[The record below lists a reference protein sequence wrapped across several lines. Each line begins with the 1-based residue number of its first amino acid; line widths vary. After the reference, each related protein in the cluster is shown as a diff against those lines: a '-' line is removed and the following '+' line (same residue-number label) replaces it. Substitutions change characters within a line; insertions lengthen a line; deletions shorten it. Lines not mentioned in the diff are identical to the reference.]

1 MDAAKSDDAGFTGR
15 IATWIGAS
23 RRAWPTETIDRAER
37 AIVDTVACMVAG
49 ASDEAVRRVG
59 EGLALWGGA
68 GSAGMVG
75 VAQGRDAPWAALF
88 NGTAA
93 HALDYDDVL
102 DPAAAHVSAVLVPAL
117 LALSEEIDASGAD
130 LVDAYIVG
138 VEVQECLAEAVNMT
152 HYTRG
157 WHTTLTLGAPAA
169 AAACAR
175 LLRLDAARSRN
186 AISLATSMSGGF
198 KRQFGTNAK
207 PFHSGLAAKNGIL
220 AARMAG
226 AGLTADAAPFEG
238 ERGFMELMV
247 GPGAEGFDSA
257 LSRLDG
263 PPAIVSPG
271 VWLKRY
277 PCCASTHRAVDGLLA
292 LMRTHGLTATDIERI
307 DTLVSVAAVRNL
319 MYVVPGDEMQARF
332 SMAYCMSAAALD
344 GDLSLAS
351 FRRAAIGR
359 TDIAVFMPRVTMAA
373 DTAQPADMASTT
385 KSWATTTVTT
395 ADGRNLLARV
405 VDPKGYPDNPLS
417 ERDLADKFL
426 DCAAGQPA
434 AVRASYES
442 WRAVGSVSRL
452 RPLCATLRA
461 VTSCAVEST
470 PAFGPLAAGRT

>member
-1 MDAAKSDDAGFTGR
+1 MDAAKAGDAGFTGR
-15 IATWIGAS
+15 IAEWIGAP
-23 RRAWPTETIDRAER
+23 RQAWPAEAIDRAER
-37 AIVDTVACMVAG
+37 AIVDTVACMIAG
-49 ASDEAVRRVG
+49 AGDEAVRRVADG
-59 EGLALWGGA
+59 MAHWGAA
-68 GSAGMVG
+68 GGAGMVG
-75 VAQGRDAPWAALF
+75 VRQGRDAPWAALF

-102 DPAAAHVSAVLVPAL
+102 DPAASHVSAVLVPAL
-117 LALSEEIDASGAD
+117 LALGEEIDASGAD
-130 LVDAYIVG
+130 LVDAYVVG

-157 WHTTLTLGAPAA
+157 WHTTLTLGAPSA

-207 PFHSGLAAKNGIL
+207 PFHAGLAAKNGIL

-238 ERGFMELMV
+238 ERGFMDLMV
-247 GPGAEGFDSA
+247 GPGGAGFDA
-257 LSRLDG
+257 VASRLEG
-263 PPAIVSPG
+263 PRAIVSPG

-277 PCCASTHRAVDGLLA
+277 PCCASTHRTVDGLLA
-292 LMRTHGLTATDIERI
+292 LMREHGLAAADIARI

-319 MYVVPGDEMQARF
+319 MYVVPDDEMQARF
-332 SMAYCMSAAALD
+332 SMAYCMAAAALD

-359 TDIAVFMPRVTMAA
+359 ADIAAFMPRVTMAT
-373 DTAQPADMASTT
+373 DPAQPADMPSTT
-385 KSWATTTVTT
+385 RSWATTTVLTT
-395 ADGRNLLARV
+395 DGRSVAARV

-417 ERDLADKFL
+417 ERDLADKFQ

-434 AVRASYES
+434 AVRASYEA
-442 WRAVGSVSRL
+442 WRALGSAPRL
-452 RPLCATLRA
+452 RPLCAALRD
-461 VTSCAVEST
+461 VTTA
-470 PAFGPLAAGRT
+470 PRT